1 MLSSDRMATWAIGDV
16 HGCYRT
22 LRKLLKKIDFAKSA
36 DRLWFTGD
44 LVNRGPRS
52 LEVLEWAADH
62 DWRIESVLGNHDLH
76 LLALAFG
83 VAEERP
89 RDTLRPILK
98 SSRQVPL
105 LDWLRRRPLA
115 VGTPARLMVHAGVL
129 PAWSGAEV
137 LSIAARLEG
146 RLRGAD
152 AMQLLAALRRK
163 GGRPEEE
170 GSEVRALRVLALI
183 RTLRPD
189 GDLCREFAG
198 PPEEAP
204 KGCVP
209 WFAAPGRRSAG
220 TEIVFGHWAA
230 AGFRRGANYL
240 ALDSGCAWGGQL
252 TAVRLDDGE
261 RVQVGNAE

>member
-1 MLSSDRMATWAIGDV
+1 MATWAIGDV

-22 LRKLLKKIDFAKSA
+22 LRKLLKKIDFARSS

-105 LDWLRRRPLA
+105 IDWLRRRPLA
-115 VGTPARLMVHAGVL
+115 VGTPARLMVHAGLL
-129 PAWSGAEV
+129 PSWTVEET

-146 RLRGAD
+146 RLRGPEA
-152 AMQLLAALRRK
+152 AQLLAAMRSK
-163 GGRPEEE
+163 SSRPEEE
-170 GSEVRALRVLALI
+170 SAEVRSLRVFALI
-183 RTLRPD
+183 RSLRAD
-189 GDLCREFAG
+189 GELCREYTG
-198 PPEEAP
+198 PPEKTP
-204 KGCVP
+204 RGCIP
-209 WFAAPGRRSAG
+209 WFEVPGRQSAG

-230 AGFRRGANYL
+230 VGFRRGANFL
-240 ALDSGCAWGGQL
+240 ALDSGCAWGGEL
-252 TAVRLDDGE
+252 SAVRLEDGQ
-261 RVQVGNAE
+261 RVQVENAE

>member
-1 MLSSDRMATWAIGDV
+1 VATWAIGDV

-22 LRKLLKKIDFAKSA
+22 LRKLLKKIGFAKSD

-83 VAEERP
+83 VTEERP

-115 VGTPARLMVHAGVL
+115 VGNPARLMVHAGVL
-129 PAWSGAEV
+129 PSWTVEET
-137 LSIAARLEG
+137 LSIAARLEA
-146 RLRGAD
+146 RLQSPD
-152 AMQLLAALRRK
+152 APQLLAAVRRK
-163 GGRPEEE
+163 GVKADEES
-170 GSEVRALRVLALI
+170 SEVRALRVFSLMRAV
-183 RTLRPD
+183 RAD
-189 GDLCREFAG
+189 GEICRDFAG
-198 PPEEAP
+198 RPEDAP
-204 KGCVP
+204 KGCLP
-209 WFAAPGRRSAG
+209 WFEVPGRRSAG
-220 TEIVFGHWAA
+220 TEIIFGHWAA
-230 AGFRRGANYL
+230 AGFRRGAKIL

-261 RVQVGNAE
+261 RVQIDNSE

>member
-1 MLSSDRMATWAIGDV
+1 MATWAIGDV

-22 LRKLLKKIDFAKSA
+22 LRKLLKKIGFAKSE

-83 VAEERP
+83 VTEERP

-115 VGTPARLMVHAGVL
+115 VGNPARLMVHAGVL
-129 PAWSGAEV
+129 PSWTVEEA
-137 LSIAARLEG
+137 LSIAARLEA
-146 RLRGAD
+146 RLRSPD
-152 AMQLLAALRRK
+152 ASQLLAAVRRK
-163 GGRPEEE
+163 GIKADEES
-170 GSEVRALRVLALI
+170 SEVRALRVFALI
-183 RTLRPD
+183 RTVRAD
-189 GDLCREFAG
+189 GEICRDFAG
-198 PPEEAP
+198 RPEDSP
-204 KGCVP
+204 KGCLP
-209 WFAAPGRRSAG
+209 WFEVPDRRSAG

-230 AGFRRGANYL
+230 AGFRRGADIL

-261 RVQVGNAE
+261 RVQVENSE

>member
-1 MLSSDRMATWAIGDV
+1 MATWAIGDV

-115 VGTPARLMVHAGVL
+115 VGTPARLMVHAGLL
-129 PAWSGAEV
+129 PSWTAEEA
-137 LSIAARLEG
+137 LSLAARLEA
-146 RLRGAD
+146 RLRGPEA
-152 AMQLLAALRRK
+152 AHLLATLRRK
-163 GGRPEEE
+163 GGEAAEE
-170 GSEVRALRVLALI
+170 STEVRALRVFALV
-183 RTLRPD
+183 RTLRSD
-189 GDLCREFAG
+189 GELCREFAG

-204 KGCVP
+204 KGCRP
-209 WFAAPGRRSAG
+209 WFDIPGRRSSAS
-220 TEIVFGHWAA
+220 EIVFGHWAA
-230 AGFRRGANYL
+230 AGFRRSAKLL

-261 RVQVGNAE
+261 RIQVENAE

>member
-1 MLSSDRMATWAIGDV
+1 MATWAIGDV

-22 LRKLLKKIDFAKSA
+22 LRKLLKKIDFAKTS

-52 LEVLEWAADH
+52 LEVLEWACDH

-83 VAEERP
+83 VVEERP

-105 LDWLRRRPLA
+105 IDWLRRRPLA
-115 VGTPARLMVHAGVL
+115 VGTPARLMVHAGLL
-129 PAWSGAEV
+129 PAWTVEEA

-146 RLRGAD
+146 RLRGEGA
-152 AMQLLAALRRK
+152 AQLLAALRRK
-163 GGRPEEE
+163 GAKPDEE
-170 GSEVRALRVLALI
+170 SAEVRALRVLALM
-183 RTLRPD
+183 RTVRAD
-189 GDLCREFAG
+189 GELCREFTG

-204 KGCVP
+204 KGCLP
-209 WFAAPGRRSAG
+209 WFEVPGRQSAG

-230 AGFRRGANYL
+230 AGFRRSAKIL

-252 TAVRLDDGE
+252 TAVSLEDGE
-261 RVQVGNAE
+261 RVQVENSE

>member
-1 MLSSDRMATWAIGDV
+1 MGTAATWAIGDV

-22 LRKLLKKIDFAKSA
+22 LRKLLKKIGFAKSE

-83 VAEERP
+83 VTEERP

-115 VGTPARLMVHAGVL
+115 VGSPARLMVHAGLL
-129 PAWSGAEV
+129 PSWTAEET

-146 RLRGAD
+146 RLRGEHA
-152 AMQLLAALRRK
+152 AQILAALRRK
-163 GGRPEEE
+163 GTPYEEE
-170 GSEVRALRVLALI
+170 TAEVRALRVLAFV
-183 RTLRPD
+183 RALRAD
-189 GDLCREFAG
+189 GELCREFTG

-204 KGCVP
+204 KGCSP
-209 WFAAPGRRSAG
+209 WFDVAGRASAG
-220 TEIVFGHWAA
+220 TEIVFGHWAS
-230 AGFRRGANYL
+230 AGFRQGENYL
-240 ALDSGCAWGGQL
+240 ALDTGCVWGGEL

-261 RVQVGNAE
+261 RVQVSNVE

>member
-1 MLSSDRMATWAIGDV
+1 MATWAIGDV

-22 LRKLLKKIDFAKSA
+22 LRKLLKKIEFAKSK

-83 VAEERP
+83 VTEERP

-115 VGTPARLMVHAGVL
+115 VGTVARFMVHAGVL
-129 PAWSGAEV
+129 PAWTAEET

-146 RLRGAD
+146 RLRGPD
-152 AMQLLAALRRK
+152 AMQVLAAMRRK
-163 GGRPEEE
+163 GGRTEED
-170 GSEVRALRVLALI
+170 SAEVRSLRVLALV
-183 RTLRPD
+183 RTVRAD
-189 GDLCREFAG
+189 GELCREFAG
-198 PPEEAP
+198 APEEAP

-209 WFAAPGRRSAG
+209 WFEAPGRRSAAS
-220 TEIVFGHWAA
+220 EIVFGHWAA
-230 AGFRRGANYL
+230 AGFRRGSNFL
-240 ALDSGCAWGGQL
+240 ALDSGCVWGGPL
-252 TAVRLDDGE
+252 TAVRLEDGE

>member
-1 MLSSDRMATWAIGDV
+1 MGSAATWAIGDV

-22 LRKLLKKIDFAKSA
+22 LRKLLKKIAFAKSA
-36 DRLWFTGD
+36 DRLWFVGD

-76 LLALAFG
+76 LLAVAFG
-83 VAEERP
+83 VADERP

-115 VGTPARLMVHAGVL
+115 VGSPVQLMVHAGVL
-129 PAWSGAEV
+129 PSWTAEET

-146 RLRGAD
+146 RLRGEEA
-152 AMQLLAALRRK
+152 AQLLAAMRRK
-163 GGRPEEE
+163 GGSPDEE
-170 GSEVRALRVLALI
+170 SAEVRALRTLVLVRA
-183 RTLRPD
+183 LRPD
-189 GDLCREFAG
+189 GELCREFTGA
-198 PPEEAP
+198 PEDSP
-204 KGCVP
+204 KGFFP
-209 WFAAPGRRSAG
+209 WFDLPGRASAG

-230 AGFRRGANYL
+230 AGFRRGPNYL
-240 ALDSGCAWGGQL
+240 ALDTGCVWGGAL

-261 RVQVGNAE
+261 RVQVSNVE

>member
-1 MLSSDRMATWAIGDV
+1 MATWAIGDV

-22 LRKLLKKIDFAKSA
+22 LRKLLKKIGFAKSA

-83 VAEERP
+83 VAAERP
-89 RDTLRPILK
+89 RDTLRPVLK

-129 PAWSGAEV
+129 PAWTVEET

-146 RLRGAD
+146 RLRGPD
-152 AMQLLAALRRK
+152 AAQLLATMRRK
-163 GGRPEEE
+163 DGGPEQES
-170 GSEVRALRVLALI
+170 SEVRSLRVFALI
-183 RTLRPD
+183 RALR
-189 GDLCREFAG
+189 GEGELCREFAG

-209 WFAAPGRRSAG
+209 WFDAPGRRSAG
-220 TEIVFGHWAA
+220 TDIVFGHWAA
-230 AGFRRGANYL
+230 AGYRRGTNYL
-240 ALDSGCAWGGQL
+240 ALDSGCAWGGHL

>member
-1 MLSSDRMATWAIGDV
+1 MATWAIGDV

-22 LRKLLKKIDFAKSA
+22 LRKLLKKIEFAKSA

-76 LLALAFG
+76 LLAVAFG
-83 VAEERP
+83 VTEERP
-89 RDTLRPILK
+89 RDTHRPILK

-105 LDWLRRRPLA
+105 IDWLRRRPLA
-115 VGTPARLMVHAGVL
+115 VGTPARLMVHAGLL
-129 PAWSGAEV
+129 PIWSVEEA
-137 LSIAARLEG
+137 LSIAARLEA
-146 RLRGAD
+146 RLRGEGA
-152 AMQLLAALRRK
+152 AQLLAALRQK
-163 GGRPEEE
+163 GAKPDEE
-170 GSEVRALRVLALI
+170 SAEVRALRVLALV
-183 RTLRPD
+183 RTVRAD
-189 GDLCREFAG
+189 GELCREFAG

-209 WFAAPGRRSAG
+209 WFEVHGRMSAE

-230 AGFRRGANYL
+230 AGFRRGAKIL

-252 TAVRLDDGE
+252 TAVRLEDGE
-261 RVQVGNAE
+261 RVQVENSE